1 MSGQY
6 DKIPSNAKGRPQPY
20 TLDVPEKDLI
30 EFKTLLRL
38 SRLGPETWEGKQD
51 DRPDGISL
59 LGVTRAWLSNA
70 KEYWLSSF
78 DWRAH
83 EKHINSFPN
92 FKLQVQDKDGDAS
105 DVHFAALFSKKDDAI
120 PIVFLHGWPGKMP

>member
-38 SRLGPETWEGKQD
+38 SRLGPETWEGKQG